1 MKKILLLATTLV
13 GLTLAVKQTQ
23 AQVSSSVFSKVS
35 NGNDDAEEGV
45 SANVGAMDLTS
56 SDLEIMTDG
65 TRTQW
70 IGIRFLNLN
79 IPVGAV
85 IDSAFIQFT
94 NVGDKNPVSG
104 AAFIRGELSPNPS
117 TFTTTAFNISTR
129 ARTIDSVIWP
139 GSTHSSWGTSSA
151 NAKTLNQRT
160 PDLKQIVQTLV
171 NQGGWAPGNAM
182 SFLFN
187 GTGVRNARSFNTSSG
202 TLAPE
207 LIVYYTQNTY
217 TPGSFPLA
225 KGAIWKVRDNG
236 VFPGSTWKDV
246 SYNDSAWAFKFAKFG
261 YGDSAT
267 TPVSFGPDSNNKYI
281 TTYFRTAL
289 NMTNTAGFDTLIF
302 RVLRDDGAVVYING
316 TEAFRMNMPTGTI
329 TNTTLASTAVGGTDE
344 NTYFEI
350 RVPNTLVNGTNVIAV
365 EIHQSAATSS
375 DMGFDM
381 EILGQ
386 RVAMPIVNLP
396 VNANSEWSYL
406 DDGSNQGTA
415 WTAQSFYAGRWPYG
429 PGILGYGDASATTL
443 SFGPNP
449 NNKYI
454 TYYFRKKIN
463 IPNIS
468 TLNDSIRFRIMRDD
482 GALVYVNGTE
492 VFRSNMPDTGV
503 IDYLTKSSTIVDGAF
518 ERTFYTY
525 MVPKSFFVTGVN
537 TIAVEIHQRDSISSD
552 LTFDM
557 EIMEDPRTVNL
568 ITPVGGQ
575 SIPAGQNFN
584 INWYN
589 ISTVNRVNIELSTDN
604 RATWTPLATN
614 LLASA
619 KPFVW
624 SVPNINNSI
633 SWIRITDSTGVFRDS
648 VNIWIYPTPTPFNPC
663 ADSLHIGCFTSVNQT
678 RNQILKIPVDHRFQQ
693 IGRQGQTH
701 SLGGT
706 VGGNLDFTGFASW
719 QGSSKRGAVGVNEE
733 NTPGG
738 VSVFYIRFNDS
749 TGTWMRDSSG
759 KVNLSHPAL
768 VQSTRNCSGGVTPW
782 GTIITSEE
790 SFNTGDVNADGYQDV
805 GWQVEYNPWTRQV
818 RDYNGDG
825 IPDKLWAMGR
835 MSHENIAVA
844 NDSLTAYYAEDGG
857 TSCVYKF
864 IAFQKTRLDSGL
876 LYVLQRNGTTGTTG
890 QWILVPNT
898 TQAQR
903 NTTNSLAGGLGG
915 TNFNGPEDVEISPL
929 NGMVYFTSKGN
940 GIIYRF
946 QDNGMTVSNFENYVG
961 NSSVNYTMNVEGGG
975 SQSANWGSGIDNLV
989 FDNLGNLWAQQ
1000 DGGNGHIWV
1009 IRPDHTPASPK
1020 VDIFATTPSGSESS
1034 GLTFTPDYRQGFL
1047 SIMGASGSNSTVATD
1062 ATGAPIVFNQSN
1074 TVVIAK
1080 KNFLGSL
1087 AAVPVEFGKFYL
1099 ERSGKADVIV
1109 NWETASELNNAYFEI
1124 ERSID
1129 GSNFEKVNQVA
1140 SKNGNSQSLQV
1151 YASIDANLSPA
1162 LYYYRIK
1169 QVDFDG
1175 NYAYSTIRTINL
1187 TTENAL
1193 NINSIYPNPFTNE
1206 LNVNLNLAAPSS
1218 VEVVV
1223 LDINGR
1229 TVSAI
1234 TVNAKEGIN
1243 TVKVNTTELVNGV
1256 YFVTI
1261 KAQGETF
1268 TGKLIK

>member
-1 MKKILLLATTLV
+1 
-13 GLTLAVKQTQ
+13 LTNQVS
-23 AQVSSSVFSKVS
+23 AQVTSSVFSKVN

-45 SANVGAMDLTS
+45 SSNTGSMDLTS

-70 IGIRFLNLN
+70 IGIRFTNLN
-79 IPVGAV
+79 IPKGAV

-94 NVGDKNPVSG
+94 NVGDKNPVNG
-104 AAFIRGELSPNPS
+104 NAIIRGELTGNSG
-117 TFTTTAFNISTR
+117 TFTTTAFNISSRSKTL
-129 ARTIDSVIWP
+129 DSIVWP

-151 NAKTLNQRT
+151 NAKTINQRT
-160 PDLKQIVQTLV
+160 PDLKQIVQSII
-171 NQGGWAPGNAM
+171 NQGAWNTGNPITILM
-182 SFLFN
+182 N
-187 GTGVRNARSFNTSSG
+187 GTGVRNARSFNGSSSG
-202 TLAPE
+202 AAE
-207 LIVYYTQNTY
+207 LTVFYTQNTY
-217 TPGSFPLA
+217 TPGIFPIA
-225 KGAIWKVRDNG
+225 KNSIWKFLDNG
-236 VFPGSTWKDV
+236 VFPGTTWKD
-246 SYNDSAWAFKFAKFG
+246 STFNDSAWAFKVGKFG
-261 YGDSAT
+261 YGDPST
-267 TPVSFGPDSNNKYI
+267 TVVSFGPDSNNKFI
-281 TTYFRTAL
+281 TTYFRSTI
-289 NMTNTAGFDTLIF
+289 NVSNTSAFDTLIF

-316 TEAFRMNMPTGTI
+316 AEAFRMNMPTGTI
-329 TNTTLASTAVGGTDE
+329 TNTTLASATVGGTDE

-350 RVPNTLVNGTNVIAV
+350 RVPNTLVNGRNVIAV
-365 EIHQSAATSS
+365 EIHQSAANSS
-375 DMGFDM
+375 DMGFDL
-381 EILGQ
+381 ELLGQ
-386 RVAMPIVNLP
+386 RVAMPVINFP
-396 VNANSEWSYL
+396 VPKLSEWSYL
-406 DDGSNQGTA
+406 DNGTDQDSA
-415 WTAQSFYAGRWPYG
+415 WRFPGFFDGRWAYG
-429 PGILGYGDASATTL
+429 PGILGYGDPSATVL
-443 SFGPNP
+443 SFGPSSS
-449 NNKYI
+449 NKYI
-454 TYYFRKKIN
+454 TYYFRKKVN
-463 IPNIS
+463 IPSVAALTDTIIFS
-468 TLNDSIRFRIMRDD
+468 IMRDD
-482 GALVYVNGTE
+482 GAIVYVNGNK
-492 VFRSNMPDTGV
+492 VFQTNMPDTGV
-503 IDYLTKSSTIVDGAF
+503 INYLTWSTTVVDGAA
-518 ERTFYTY
+518 ERTYFDFNI
-525 MVPKSFFVTGVN
+525 PKSFFINGIN
-537 TIAVEIHQRDSISSD
+537 TIAVEVHQRYGTSSD
-552 LTFDM
+552 LTFEM
-557 EIMEDPRTVNL
+557 EVKEDPRRVNF
-568 ITPVGGQ
+568 IAPTNGQ
-575 SIPAGQNFN
+575 SISAGQNFN

-589 ISTVNRVNIELSTDN
+589 IPSVNRINIELSTNN

-614 LLASA
+614 RLASD

-624 SVPNINNSI
+624 AVPNINNSV
-633 SWIRITDSTGVFRDS
+633 SWIRITDSTGIFRDS
-648 VNIWIYPTPTPFNPC
+648 ANIWIYPTPTPFNPC
-663 ADSLHIGCFTSVNQT
+663 ADSLHIGCFTSVNQA

-701 SLGGT
+701 TLGGT

-719 QGSSKRGAVGVNEE
+719 QGSNKRGAVGVNEE

-890 QWILVPNT
+890 QWIMVPNS

-915 TNFNGPEDVEISPL
+915 TNFNGPEDVEINPL

-961 NSSVNYTMNVEGGG
+961 NSSVNYTMNIEGGG

-1047 SIMGASGSNSTVATD
+1047 SIMGASGSNTAIATD
-1062 ATGAPIVFNQSN
+1062 AAGIPIVFNQSN

-1140 SKNGNSQSLQV
+1140 SKNANSQSLQA
-1151 YASIDANLSPA
+1151 YAVIDANLAPA

-1175 NYAYSTIRTINL
+1175 KYAYSAIRTINL

-1223 LDINGR
+1223 SDINGR
-1229 TVSAI
+1229 TVSTN